1 MNLTVNIRGVD
12 DLINQLNSYSNSLQ
26 RRTGELCRKLAE
38 MGAVNISLGFSRAIY
53 TGQMDA
59 NVTVEEVSPT
69 EYKIVAEGQTVLFV
83 EFGAGVT
90 YGGGHPQAAEFGF
103 GPGTYPGQTHA
114 MTGNGWYLP
123 KDKGGGHTYGNP
135 PNMPMYNTA
144 QDLKREIERVA
155 REVLS
160 A

>member
-1 MNLTVNIRGVD
+1 VNLTVNIRGVD

>member
-1 MNLTVNIRGVD
+1 MNINISVQGLD
-12 DLINQLNSYSNSLQ
+12 ELIDQLHNFADSMD
-26 RRTGELCRKLAE
+26 RRVQELCRRLAM
-38 MGAVNISLGFSRAIY
+38 MGATSVSLGFARAIY
-53 TGQMDA
+53 TGDMDTS
-59 NVTVEEVSPT
+59 VYVEEVSPT
-69 EYKIVAEGQTVLFV
+69 NYKIVAAGQTVLFA

-90 YGGGHPQAAEFGF
+90 YGGGHPQAAQFGF

-123 KDKGGGHTYGNP
+123 KAKGGGHTYGNP

-155 REVLS
+155 REVFS
-160 A
+160 T

>member
-1 MNLTVNIRGVD
+1 MNVTVNVRGLDELIGQLD
-12 DLINQLNSYSNSLQ
+12 DYANSMDD
-26 RRTGELCRKLAE
+26 RARELCSRLAS
-38 MGAVNISLGFSRAIY
+38 MGATNVSLGFSRAIY
-53 TGQMDA
+53 TGDMDA
-59 NVTVEEVSPT
+59 SVSVEEVSPT
-69 EYKIVAEGQTVLFV
+69 SYKIVAAGQTVLFA

-90 YGGGHPQAAEFGF
+90 YGGGHPQAAQFGF

-123 KDKGGGHTYGNP
+123 KAKGGGHTYGNP

>member
-69 EYKIVAEGQTVLFV
+69 EYKIVAEGETVLFV

>member
-144 QDLKREIERVA
+144 QDLKREIDRVA

>member
-53 TGQMDA
+53 AGQMDA